1 MDGRTN
7 TFEILAELKLRI
19 LYIEKFWFLS
29 YMPKNALSQS
39 SCRLPKL
46 AISQE
51 KTNKSTWFLFG
62 MLISMKET

>member
-7 TFEILAELKLRI
+7 TFEILVELKLRI

-29 YMPKNALSQS
+29 YVPKSALSQS

-51 KTNKSTWFLFG
+51 K
-62 MLISMKET
+62 LINQLGFCLEC